1 MNAKFSLQSVLA
13 ILLFLGAAVSAP
25 TLKADTTRAEPTAQG
40 LVRHLDKLHDK
51 LRLRPDQQTLWD
63 LARQKSIEVQAEV
76 RSGKRAMVELSETE
90 LERATPDLLMISR
103 KFDELEQRN
112 MALEHQV
119 RPLWLKVYE
128 TLSTEQIGVV
138 RDALKSEL
146 RRYKLF
152 QNLRER
158 FL

>member
-1 MNAKFSLQSVLA
+1 MNSQCSSRLVLTLLMCLGAIVLA
-13 ILLFLGAAVSAP
+13 P
-25 TLKADTTRAEPTAQG
+25 RLKADTTRAEPAAEG
-40 LVRHLDKLHDK
+40 FVRHLDKLHDK
-51 LRLRPDQQTLWD
+51 LRLKPNQQPLWD
-63 LARQKSIEVQAEV
+63 LARQKSIETQAEV
-76 RSGKRAMVELSETE
+76 RNGKRAMVEFSETK
-90 LERATPDLLMISR
+90 LERAAPDLMLISR
-103 KFDELEQRN
+103 KFDELEQHN
-112 MALEHQV
+112 VMLESQV

-128 TLSTEQIGVV
+128 TLSPEQIGIV